1 MTAMIAGEDVEY
13 WEARFIS
20 EQGYGKR
27 LKSNIKQLERR
38 NEILSGRIYA
48 LIAILLITW
57 VLVVVTL

>member
-48 LIAILLITW
+48 LIGVILIIFAIM
-57 VLVVVTL
+57 VAFS